1 MVRNM
6 DETNNSRGAVM
17 HQVECNVYY
26 KGHVKRMRIN
36 VCNLGK
42 TEVILKIPC
51 VMTRQNG

>member
-6 DETNNSRGAVM
+6 DEINNSRGAVI

-26 KGHVKRMRIN
+26 KGHVKRMRID

-42 TEVILKIPC
+42 TKVILKIP
-51 VMTRQNG
+51 